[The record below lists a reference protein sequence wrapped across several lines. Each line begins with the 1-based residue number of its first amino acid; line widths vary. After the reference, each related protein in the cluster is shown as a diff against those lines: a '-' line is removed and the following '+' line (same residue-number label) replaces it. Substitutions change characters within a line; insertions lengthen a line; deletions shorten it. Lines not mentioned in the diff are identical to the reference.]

1 MSAGE
6 LYVLPIAHGRPT
18 EGIPLMIL
26 RETLEDPPAPF
37 TRSTFSALLGLDTSA
52 AKKAIQVLIELG
64 YLTAKIGPPTVYR
77 LTEACMRLL
86 ATSPTQSAPIPRD
99 EAMRAATGLLETCG
113 RGNAQESLCRVV
125 AVTFFGVLLDDSIA
139 AAMGV
144 SAQITVRV
152 RHGAGAAQ
160 AMRDLES
167 RLLGVHDIVQ
177 LHFVLVVAE

>member
-77 LTEACMRLL
+77 LTEACIRLL
-86 ATSPTQSAPIPRD
+86 ATPQTQAAPIPRD
-99 EAMRAATGLLETCG
+99 EAMRAAMGLLETCG
-113 RGNAQESLCRVV
+113 RGNAQEGLCRVV

-139 AAMGV
+139 VAMGV

-152 RHGAGAAQ
+152 RRGPGAAE

-167 RLLGVHDIVQ
+167 RLLGIHDIGQ
-177 LHFVLVVAE
+177 LHVVVVSD

>member
-1 MSAGE
+1 MSAGQ

-37 TRSTFSALLGLDTSA
+37 TLSIFTALLGLDTSSS
-52 AKKAIQVLIELG
+52 KKAIEVLIELG
-64 YLTAKIGPPTVYR
+64 YVTAKIGPPTMYR
-77 LTEACMRLL
+77 LTEACIRLL
-86 ATSPTQSAPIPRD
+86 ATSPTRSAPIPRD
-99 EAMRAATGLLETCG
+99 EAMRAAMGLLETCG
-113 RGNAQESLCRVV
+113 RGNAQEGLCRVV

-139 AAMGV
+139 VAMGV

-152 RHGAGAAQ
+152 RRGPGAAE

-167 RLLGVHDIVQ
+167 RLLGIHDIGQ
-177 LHFVLVVAE
+177 LHVVVVSD